1 MVSRKVLC
9 ARYVSKY
16 YNVSP
21 AKYGFRLPFY
31 RKQPVIERFNLF
43 VNKIPED
50 ISVMEKVEPFSLPV
64 DILI

>member
-16 YNVSP
+16 YNVSL
-21 AKYGFRLPFY
+21 AKYGLRLLFY
-31 RKQPVIERFNLF
+31 RKQLVIERFNLF
-43 VNKIPED
+43 VDKTPGD
-50 ISVMEKVEPFSLPV
+50 ISVMEKIELFSPPV